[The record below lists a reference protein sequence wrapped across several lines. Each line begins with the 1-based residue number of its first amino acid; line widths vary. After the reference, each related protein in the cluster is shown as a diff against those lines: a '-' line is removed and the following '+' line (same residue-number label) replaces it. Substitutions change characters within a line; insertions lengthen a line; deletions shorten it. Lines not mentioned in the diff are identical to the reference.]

1 MDPLDIPAFLDR
13 RGETVKK
20 SAYRERTQR
29 YKMPPLP
36 CSKRPPKS
44 KKFVGAELVCVH
56 LNNECS
62 TIGSGHRHVWAK
74 RGRKWVHIAD
84 VNGFRGRLPIKQ
96 FEQLVRRA
104 GQ

>member
-20 SAYRERTQR
+20 SAYRTRTQR

-56 LNNECS
+56 LNNECP
-62 TIGSGHRHVWAK
+62 TIGSGFREVWAK